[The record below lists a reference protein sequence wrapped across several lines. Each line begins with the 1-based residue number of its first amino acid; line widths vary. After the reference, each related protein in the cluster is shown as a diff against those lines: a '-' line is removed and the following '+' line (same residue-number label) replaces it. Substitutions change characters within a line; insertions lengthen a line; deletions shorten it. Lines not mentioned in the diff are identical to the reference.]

1 MHLFASSMPNFS
13 QGQNLWQ
20 QWETRY
26 LWTRHCLGLFMT
38 DIFLLHLDRTTL
50 FWRWNTT
57 APPAG
62 RTQTVPSATLL
73 SSSTWWRRRTPQRT
87 APLWSTMSKTF
98 TVWSTFKLSSK
109 NQDSFDYLGGFFF
122 SVGGVTAGTF
132 CALTSLTRQLE
143 AEGSVDVFQ
152 AAKLTN
158 LMRPGIFGDI
168 VSHLSHNTLMIC
180 CCSSVVIRLFSPS
193 KLWLYLTHY
202 LFNVLPEWSWN
213 TETTVTVV
221 YLSLVHR
228 SSTSSCTKPCWVSS
242 GHKKMR
248 KPSSPPTTTAPSWWE
263 PPALPRASSRWCNCP
278 KTHKELK
285 QKKELNFY
293 KWATAFCPSS
303 STTNRTSPDASLALQ
318 LLNKRVLVVQDVV
331 VWGWA
336 NDFLLRWIWTSCGF
350 VMCAFLYFSFCTS
363 NFDTS
368 CRLTV

>member
-1 MHLFASSMPNFS
+1 MHLFAPSRQIAKGWQGFCGPDTVWDFS
-13 QGQNLWQ
+13 WQTSFFFILTGRLCSGGETLHRPPLAEPRQSHQQHLWAPQPGEGGERHKGRPHCGPRWVRPSQSGQ
-20 QWETRY
+20 
-26 LWTRHCLGLFMT
+26 
-38 DIFLLHLDRTTL
+38 HLSNPL
-50 FWRWNTT
+50 KI
-57 APPAG
+57 
-62 RTQTVPSATLL
+62 
-73 SSSTWWRRRTPQRT
+73 RT
-87 APLWSTMSKTF
+87 ALIIWG
-98 TVWSTFKLSSK
+98 V
-109 NQDSFDYLGGFFF
+109 FF

-168 VSHLSHNTLMIC
+168 VSRLSHNTLMIC

-193 KLWLYLTHY
+193 KLWLYLTHC
-202 LFNVLPEWSWN
+202 LFNVLPEWLWD

-303 STTNRTSPDASLALQ
+303 STTNRTYPDASLALQ